1 MLYVDCIYGMFTNI
15 TLHNIIV
22 FLFLDCGTRP
32 AVDKLKT
39 GARIVG
45 GYEAQL
51 GAWPWQI
58 SLQIYRLGI
67 GLRYLHVCGGSLINN
82 NSVLTAAHCIKE
94 KLKPEIWKAVIG
106 LHHLYLHE
114 SHTVQSRVRAIM
126 IHSKFNKK
134 TLENDVAL
142 FKLSK
147 PVIYNDYIQP
157 ICLPNTSLLLTDGT
171 PCYISGWGLKNENG
185 VGTYILH
192 EAQIRIIPLKICNR
206 YDWYAGAVSRNNLC
220 AGSETG
226 HVDSCQGDSGGPLM
240 CQFPNDKKHY
250 LIGITSYGIGCGRP
264 KQPGVYVD
272 IANYRHWINSHVALY
287 NNTTR
292 LSIHCVLLFLTVFH
306 LVI

>member
-1 MLYVDCIYGMFTNI
+1 MRWSSCRASLSSLVVFALLGGGRSSSLSALLRTN
-15 TLHNIIV
+15 
-22 FLFLDCGTRP
+22 DCGTRP

-226 HVDSCQGDSGGPLM
+226 HVDSCQVSRTGYRNPDEVRLVLS
-240 CQFPNDKKHY
+240 H
-250 LIGITSYGIGCGRP
+250 I
-264 KQPGVYVD
+264 
-272 IANYRHWINSHVALY
+272 IAAALKPDY
-287 NNTTR
+287 
-292 LSIHCVLLFLTVFH
+292 S
-306 LVI
+306 